1 MSATEAPPPAAEEID
16 PFDSQLLERI
26 AGERLAV
33 GYHNPFLV
41 TDPGVAWLVLRGQVD
56 LYLTPLR
63 DGRVVST
70 GRHLARFVPGDLIFG
85 ISEIVLPEPGDLSP
99 AWHQPG
105 TSVGLRAVATMGS
118 QVYRGD
124 LARISGEDFDLVT
137 VDWVDRWVTSLGEAL
152 KPGTRPTS
160 TDTIEAD
167 PGVSHGAGAVLN
179 AYHGDIV
186 WVSVTEG
193 EAHYLGETASRIR
206 PGDLPVPI
214 TERSWVTLPGA
225 ATLDATFSPAQLV
238 NRRLWSALPA
248 FHERCMALLAVRL
261 LQEEKQRAMAW
272 STRTDERAAAFER
285 GVASVGAILDP
296 SFKYRTGRAGARDNR
311 LVAALRLVADPLG
324 IEVKEPAEDPP
335 GAYSPL
341 DEIAQA
347 SGFDLRFVELRE
359 GWWHKDGGPLL
370 GFRNTEELE
379 PVALLPDGP
388 TRYRIVDPV
397 TGETAR
403 IDAAQAAEIFPKAFM
418 MYRRLPR
425 EVKSVWNLLRFG
437 LRGGRLDVTTVCV
450 MGLLS
455 ALLGLLTPI
464 ASGELV
470 QDVLP
475 RSDYAFHMAIIA
487 ALAAAAI
494 ADAAFDVTQA
504 VSVVRIQGR
513 MDSSIQSGVWSRM
526 LSLQAPFFR
535 RFTAGD
541 LADRANGINDIR
553 EAISGAVTQSFIGGV
568 FSIVSLGLM
577 LYHSWRLTLVAIGLT
592 VVLVVLSVVIFRLSL
607 PHMRKAQWMNG
618 RIQGLVFQLLTGIT
632 KLRTSATEGRA
643 FARWSQFYTEE
654 RTLFHR
660 VERIGLGH
668 SLLGSVYP
676 IISMAVLFAVIV
688 WVLEATKPTSS
699 FSVGSFVSFNGAFGQ
714 FMAGVLGLVGA
725 LNTIVAV
732 VPLYERLRPI
742 LEAPSETKADSAP
755 PGVIGGEVRLSHA
768 TFRYNPEGPPTLD
781 NVSLKIASGEYV
793 AFVGASGSGKSTILR
808 LVLGFE
814 QPESGAV
821 YLDGLDLATLDLRAM
836 RRQIGVVLQ
845 SGRLQ
850 AGSIFE
856 NIVGAAPLTMDDA
869 WEAARLAGLASDI
882 EAMPMGLHTVLSEGA
897 QGISGGQRQ
906 RLLIARALVRKP
918 RLLILDEA
926 TSALDNRTQAA
937 VKETLDK
944 LNVTRIVV
952 AHRLSTITDVHRIF
966 VFDQGR
972 LIETGGYKELL
983 ERGGHFAALA
993 RRQLT

>member
-1 MSATEAPPPAAEEID
+1 MSATEAPRPAAEDVD
-16 PFDSQLLERI
+16 PFDAQLLERI
-26 AGERLAV
+26 GGERLAV

-41 TDPGVAWLVLRGQVD
+41 TDPDVVWLVLRGQVD
-56 LYLTPLR
+56 LYLTPLQ
-63 DGRVVST
+63 DGQVAGT
-70 GRHLARFVPGDLIFG
+70 GRHIARFLPGDLIFG
-85 ISEIVLPEPGDLSP
+85 APEIALPEAGEVAP
-99 AWHQPG
+99 AWQRPG
-105 TSVGLRAVATMGS
+105 ASVGLRAVATMGS

-137 VDWVDRWVTSLGEAL
+137 VDWVDRWVTTIGEAL
-152 KPGTRPTS
+152 KPGTRPT
-160 TDTIEAD
+160 TTNTIEAD
-167 PGVSHGAGAVLN
+167 PGVQHNAGAVLN

-186 WVSVTEG
+186 WVSVAEG
-193 EAHYLGETASRIR
+193 EARYLGEASSPIR

-214 TERSWVTLPGA
+214 TERSWLTLPGA
-225 ATLDATFSPAQLV
+225 ATLDATFSPAQLID
-238 NRRLWSALPA
+238 RRLWSVLPA
-248 FHERCMALLAVRL
+248 FHERCMAILATRL
-261 LQEEKQRAMAW
+261 VQEEERRAKTW
-272 STRTDERAAAFER
+272 STRVGDRAAAFER

-296 SFKYRTGRAGARDNR
+296 SFKYRTGRAGGGDGR
-311 LVAALRLVADPLG
+311 LVAALRLVAEPLG
-324 IEVKEPAEDPP
+324 IEVREPVGEPV
-335 GAYSPL
+335 GVHSPL
-341 DEIAQA
+341 DEIARA
-347 SGFDLRFVELRE
+347 SGFDLRFVELRD
-359 GWWHKDGGPLL
+359 GWWRKDGGPLL
-370 GFRNTEELE
+370 GFRHTEELE

-388 TRYRIVDPV
+388 TRYRIIDPA

-403 IDAAQAAEIFPKAFM
+403 IDAAVAAELFPKAFM
-418 MYRRLPR
+418 LYRPLPR
-425 EVKSVWNLLRFG
+425 EAKSVWDLLRFG
-437 LRGGRLDVTTVCV
+437 VRGTRLDVTTVFL

-455 ALLGLLTPI
+455 AVFGLLTPI
-464 ASGELV
+464 ASGHLV
-470 QDVLP
+470 EDVLP
-475 RSDYAFHMAIIA
+475 RSDYTFHLAIIA

-494 ADAAFDVTQA
+494 ADATFDVTQA
-504 VSVVRIQGR
+504 VALVRIQGR

-526 LSLQAPFFR
+526 LSLRAPFFR

-541 LADRANGINDIR
+541 LADRANGVNDIR
-553 EAISGAVTQSFIGGV
+553 EAISGAVTQSVLGGV

-577 LYHSWRLTLVAIGLT
+577 LYHSLKLTLVAIGLLI
-592 VVLVVLSVVIFRLSL
+592 VLVGLSVLLFRLSL
-607 PHMRKAQWMNG
+607 PHIRAAQRMNG
-618 RIQGLVFQLLTGIT
+618 RIQGLVFQLLTGVT

-643 FARWSQFYTEE
+643 FARWSEFYTSE
-654 RTLFHR
+654 RELFHR

-668 SLLGSVYP
+668 KLLESVYP
-676 IISMAVLFAVIV
+676 IVSTAVLFAIIV
-688 WVLEATKPTSS
+688 WVLDATKPTSG
-699 FSVGSFVSFNGAFGQ
+699 FSVGSFVAFNGAFGQ
-714 FMAGVLGLVGA
+714 FLAGMIGLVGA
-725 LNTIVAV
+725 MNTIVTV

-742 LEAPSETKADSAP
+742 LEAPSEAEADLAQ
-755 PGVIGGEVRLSHA
+755 PGVVGGEVRLSNA

-821 YLDGLDLATLDLRAM
+821 YLDGLDLATLDLRAV

-856 NIVGAAPLTMDDA
+856 NIVGTAPLTMDDA
-869 WEAARLAGLASDI
+869 WEAARLAGLTPDI
-882 EAMPMGLHTVLSEGA
+882 EAMPMGLQTMLSEGA
-897 QGISGGQRQ
+897 QGLSGGQRQ
-906 RLLIARALVRKP
+906 RLLIARALARKP

-972 LIETGGYKELL
+972 LIESGGYKELL
-983 ERGGHFAALA
+983 EAGGHFAALA